1 MVVDK
6 DIEDRSYNRCCN
18 ASEQQ
23 HQEECGSE
31 KNQVSQSNKWATL
44 AHISENVNTKKTK
57 FVANRGA

>member
-1 MVVDK
+1 MPVKSNIRKSVDGK
-6 DIEDRSYNRCCN
+6 
-18 ASEQQ
+18 
-23 HQEECGSE
+23 SE